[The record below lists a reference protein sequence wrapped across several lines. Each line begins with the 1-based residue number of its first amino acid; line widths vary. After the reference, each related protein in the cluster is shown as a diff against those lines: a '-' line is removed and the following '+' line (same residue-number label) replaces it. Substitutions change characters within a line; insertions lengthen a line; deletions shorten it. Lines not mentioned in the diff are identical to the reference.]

1 MQAAATPPYDE
12 DEDDED
18 IPIPINLSM
27 TAAENV
33 DDLYRRIGAFTAKE
47 AHKAEQRGDGE
58 EWAKAMLTAAE
69 IADRIHDD
77 RELPVDPREEIEYEG
92 DAAEVVDEF
101 SEYIC
106 RDLEAD
112 AASTEDD
119 KMAEHL
125 RTMSRE
131 IRSRMGGDGR

>member
-1 MQAAATPPYDE
+1 MQAAATPPCDD

-18 IPIPINLSM
+18 IPIPIIPSM

-33 DDLYRRIGAFTAKE
+33 DELYRCIGAYLTGE
-47 AHKAEQRGDGE
+47 AHETDKRGAGA
-58 EWAKAMLTAAE
+58 EWAKAMLTVAE
-69 IADRIHDD
+69 IADRIHND

-92 DAAEVVDEF
+92 DAAEVVDKL

-106 RDLEAD
+106 RDLEQD

-131 IRSRMGGDGR
+131 IRSRMGGDDR

>member
-1 MQAAATPPYDE
+1 MQAAATPPY
-12 DEDDED
+12 DED

-33 DDLYRRIGAFTAKE
+33 DELYRRIGAFTAKE

-101 SEYIC
+101 SAYIC
-106 RDLEAD
+106 RDLEED

-119 KMAEHL
+119 EMAEHL

-131 IRSRMGGDGR
+131 IRARMGGDDR